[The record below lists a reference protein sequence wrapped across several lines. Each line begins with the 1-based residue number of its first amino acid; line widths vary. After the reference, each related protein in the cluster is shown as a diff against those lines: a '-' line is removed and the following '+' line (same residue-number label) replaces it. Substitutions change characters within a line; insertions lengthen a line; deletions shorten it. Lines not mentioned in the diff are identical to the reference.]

1 MKHRSNNSFV
11 LSITLFYILLL
22 ISLIVYFINS
32 IYIYKEKA
40 ELAILLN
47 QQKQIE
53 NYITVDIYER
63 WANELLNDTSY
74 MIADASIIYHIR
86 EVENE
91 IDITISI
98 HTSKYSYE
106 LVIVFDKI
114 ENKIIKYDYGG

>member
-11 LSITLFYILLL
+11 LSITLCYILLL

-32 IYIYKEKA
+32 IYIYKEKE

-63 WANELLNDTSY
+63 WANERLNDTSY
-74 MIADASIIYHIR
+74 MIADASILYHIR

-106 LVIVFDKI
+106 LEIVFDKI
-114 ENKIIKYDYGG
+114 DNKIIKYDYGG

>member
-40 ELAILLN
+40 ELALLLN

>member
-22 ISLIVYFINS
+22 ISLIAYFINS
-32 IYIYKEKA
+32 IYIYKEKE
-40 ELAILLN
+40 ELALLLN

>member
-32 IYIYKEKA
+32 IYIYKEKE